1 MSISKSEHK
10 SIEEI
15 KNLGNRAYSF
25 LTRPNLVKWST
36 IAGFSVYSLTIIIG
50 VIIAQFDPQGYNPVA
65 NYISDMGSLRHTPFP
80 FLLDFGCMIT
90 SFLLLP
96 TILYMEKI
104 LAPLPENADDL
115 RSMSRMRLRLASY
128 GFIWMIIGLVGMFG
142 VGLFSEDRPAIII
155 NNVTVATGLHW
166 TFTIV
171 VFGGLAIGGI
181 FYGLLILFY
190 DTLLPKL
197 LGLYMVFVPSTSAA
211 LAFGLGFPPI
221 LEWMM
226 FLSILAYLM
235 IGGMIVLKHIN
246 QELDKKLK

>member
-65 NYISDMGSLRHTPFP
+65 NYISDMGSFNHTPFP

-96 TILYMEKI
+96 TILYMEKL
-104 LAPLPENADDL
+104 LAPLPKNIDDL
-115 RSMSRMRLRLASY
+115 KNMSRMRLRLGSY
-128 GFIWMIIGLVGMFG
+128 GFIWMIVGLIGMFG
-142 VGLFSEDRPAIII
+142 VGLFSEDRT
-155 NNVTVATGLHW
+155 TVFRLHW
-166 TFTIV
+166 LFTIV

-197 LGLYMVFVPSTSAA
+197 LGLYMVFIPSMSAA

-226 FLSILAYLM
+226 FLSIIAYLM
-235 IGGMIVLKHIN
+235 IGGLIVLKHIN
-246 QELDKKLK
+246 QELANR